1 VAREYARRK
10 AAHPTLSHDEI
21 EEQVLGEM
29 RTKYV
34 ADADWPALL
43 ELILKVLALLAPFLM
58 KESRERKPW
67 YLSKTLWV
75 NALTLA
81 GSLLAVAAGSEMI
94 AAHPQAAAAV
104 AAGLPL

>member
-1 VAREYARRK
+1 VNE
-10 AAHPTLSHDEI
+10 
-21 EEQVLGEM
+21 
-29 RTKYV
+29 
-34 ADADWPALL
+34 
-43 ELILKVLALLAPFLM
+43 
-58 KESRERKPW
+58 KPW

-104 AAGLPL
+104 AAGIAIGEHRPEIPDRSAY